1 MTVQAYLIKKIDSKI
16 KDDEIIIEKRIEKT
30 PTFNLTKH
38 ENILKLFQDYDG
50 DNTNNDLNGELV
62 IDRISW
68 KKILNNLLKEKYT
81 PDELN
86 IIEKITVDLKNKE
99 TIFYECF

>member
-38 ENILKLFQDYDG
+38 KNILKLFQEYNG

-62 IDRISW
+62 IDKISW
-68 KKILNNLLKEKYT
+68 KEILNNLLSEKYT
-81 PDELN
+81 QDELN
-86 IIEKITVDLKNKE
+86 IIEKINLDFKNKE
-99 TIFYECF
+99 IVFYECF